1 MGRKQKERKRGRYAE
16 KTLKGQKA
24 AIKEGKKHYFVLGGG
39 GGVKNKIKERASPPN
54 TAKP

>member
-39 GGVKNKIKERASPPN
+39 GGGKKLTKDRVLPRKM
-54 TAKP
+54 AKP